1 MFSLK
6 VGYTMLPLIF
16 GNSGMTYLRQSV
28 SLDLDTDVTA
38 QCFLHTTRDE
48 NLIGIVEFKKPS
60 YILKWGDLEFF
71 RRRTEELSV
80 MPLPECINAMI
91 IDIRDVA
98 AFLDNEVPI
107 IPWRLIEEDCPI
119 RLVVPHDRMEHYS
132 GIFEPTWLSI
142 DQATAIQELREM
154 MDMFVH

>member
-1 MFSLK
+1 M
-6 VGYTMLPLIF
+6 
-16 GNSGMTYLRQSV
+16 
-28 SLDLDTDVTA
+28 
-38 QCFLHTTRDE
+38 
-48 NLIGIVEFKKPS
+48 
-60 YILKWGDLEFF
+60 EFF

-119 RLVVPHDRMEHYS
+119 RLIVPHDRMEHYA